1 MEGGIFSGAA
11 EIRGGGEEGEEGG
24 LVRFVAR
31 VRMIAPSSPSQVA
44 VYSDLG
50 ESEFKDE
57 ALLRGPR
64 HSGRLP
70 LPSLPN
76 SQTRVSFRKSGRRIR

>member
-1 MEGGIFSGAA
+1 MEYFRAQPKYVGEGKKGGRGVGAF
-11 EIRGGGEEGEEGG
+11 RGSRAHDCTLEPG
-24 LVRFVAR
+24 
-31 VRMIAPSSPSQVA
+31 PSQVA